1 MRCAALTFLLVALPC
16 APAFGGSGLAKN
28 VPVSTWHRSVRGS
41 MPSSLQDAISEYIA
55 AARSPPLLD
64 LAKSGAARAIKLN

>member
-1 MRCAALTFLLVALPC
+1 VCRAHFSVGRFAMRTRI
-16 APAFGGSGLAKN
+16 GGSGLAKN